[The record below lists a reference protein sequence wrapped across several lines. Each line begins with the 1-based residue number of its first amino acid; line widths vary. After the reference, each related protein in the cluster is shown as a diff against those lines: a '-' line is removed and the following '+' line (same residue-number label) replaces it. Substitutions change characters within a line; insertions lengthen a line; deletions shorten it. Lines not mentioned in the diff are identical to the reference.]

1 MAESSDIYNG
11 QSNLYPDISNLSGPA
26 NADYVPAVEAEQ
38 ANNDKYIPHYSFKSE
53 TGGTWNLPSTPF
65 STPNTLDYTNDTS
78 SSTNSTKDDNKRE
91 NNTNQDRRRNIRLQ
105 SGAGGDKYHN
115 AHRFPGGHSKANA
128 ERPKPQPCDKPCDN
142 INSGSTG
149 NSSSDYKSR
158 DHGAGGQSSE
168 HARQGRDRIQKE
180 TENYLFFWRKESPFS
195 QWHPAKFTIDG
206 LTFNCAEQYMMYNK
220 AKFSKNEAKLDKV
233 ILSLDD
239 PSDMK
244 SYGRSICD
252 LDYVAW
258 EEKREEIVKKGNMAK
273 FSQNEKLREELVNTY
288 PKLLVEASP
297 HDQVWGIGLAADDPK
312 IFDVN
317 NWRGFNLLGKIITD
331 VRDELLKDFLKPSI

>member
-1 MAESSDIYNG
+1 MKSYTHITIPAEYTQLG
-11 QSNLYPDISNLSGPA
+11 YLQPNLESG
-26 NADYVPAVEAEQ
+26 
-38 ANNDKYIPHYSFKSE
+38 
-53 TGGTWNLPSTPF
+53 TGGTWNSQPIPF
-65 STPNTLDYTNDTS
+65 STPDTLDYTNDTPS
-78 SSTNSTKDDNKRE
+78 SNNSIKDDNKRE
-91 NNTNQDRRRNIRLQ
+91 NNTNQERRRNIRLQ

-115 AHRFPGGHSKANA
+115 AHRFPGGHNKANA

-220 AKFSKNEAKLDKV
+220 AKFSKNEAKLDK
-233 ILSLDD
+233 
-239 PSDMK
+239 
-244 SYGRSICD
+244 
-252 LDYVAW
+252 
-258 EEKREEIVKKGNMAK
+258 

>member
-1 MAESSDIYNG
+1 MISYFVEHFLHMAESSDIYNG
-11 QSNLYPDISNLSGPA
+11 RSNLYLDISNLSGPV

-38 ANNDKYIPHYSFKSE
+38 TNNDKYIPPYSFKSE
-53 TGGTWNLPSTPF
+53 TGGTCNLPSTPF
-65 STPNTLDYTNDTS
+65 STPDTLDYTNDTS
-78 SSTNSTKDDNKRE
+78 SSTNSTEDDNKRE
-91 NNTNQDRRRNIRLQ
+91 NNTNQDRRRSNRLQ

-168 HARQGRDRIQKE
+168 HARQGKDRIQKE
-180 TENYLFFWRKESPFS
+180 TENFVFFWRKESPFS

-220 AKFSKNEAKLDKV
+220 AS
-233 ILSLDD
+233 
-239 PSDMK
+239 M
-244 SYGRSICD
+244 
-252 LDYVAW
+252 
-258 EEKREEIVKKGNMAK
+258 
-273 FSQNEKLREELVNTY
+273 
-288 PKLLVEASP
+288 
-297 HDQVWGIGLAADDPK
+297 
-312 IFDVN
+312 
-317 NWRGFNLLGKIITD
+317 
-331 VRDELLKDFLKPSI
+331 

>member
-1 MAESSDIYNG
+1 MAESSDINNG
-11 QSNLYPDISNLSGPA
+11 RSNLYPDISDAL
-26 NADYVPAVEAEQ
+26 NADYVPAVEAEL
-38 ANNDKYIPHYSFKSE
+38 ANNDKYIPSYSFNNE
-53 TGGTWNLPSTPF
+53 TGETWNSQSTPF
-65 STPNTLDYTNDTS
+65 SIPDTMDYTNDTPS
-78 SSTNSTKDDNKRE
+78 SNNSTKDDNKRE
-91 NNTNQDRRRNIRLQ
+91 NNTNQERRRNIRLQ
-105 SGAGGDKYHN
+105 SGAGSDKYQN
-115 AHRFPGGHSKANA
+115 ASRFPGGHSKANA
-128 ERPKPQPCDKPCDN
+128 ERPKPQPCDTIN
-142 INSGSTG
+142 IGSTG
-149 NSSSDYKSR
+149 NCSPDYKSR
-158 DHGAGGQSSE
+158 DHAAGGQSSE

-220 AKFSKNEAKLDKV
+220 AKFSKNEAELDAV

-239 PSDMK
+239 PGDMK

-273 FSQNEKLREELVNTY
+273 FSQNEKLREELVSTY

-317 NWRGFNLLGKIITD
+317 NWRGSNLLGKIITE
-331 VRDELLKDFLKPSI
+331 VRDELLGDFLKPSV